1 MAIRVDV
8 DNFARAETD
17 RMFAGLQAQAGGIN
31 RFHHN
36 RVPAPVDH
44 QPVIRMN
51 RDTLYSMALV
61 DLASAATL
69 TVPDAGRRYL
79 SVMVVNQDHY
89 INRVFHGAGTYPLT
103 QEGFDTRYVVVLG
116 RTLMDPADQADVAAA
131 NAVQDGLALTAASAD
146 PFAMPDYDEAT
157 QTQVRDALLEL
168 GRTMTSVEHA
178 FGRKEDV
185 DPIRHLVGTAVG
197 WGGLPDAE
205 AKYAN
210 VDPGLPVGEYRIRV
224 TDVPVDAFW
233 SISVYNAAGFFEP
246 NDRDAYSV
254 NSITGVRDADGAITV
269 HLGGDGSPNCIPIAE
284 GWNYIVRLYRPRP
297 EILNGTWTFPVAER
311 IG

>member
-1 MAIRVDV
+1 
-8 DNFARAETD
+8 
-17 RMFAGLQAQAGGIN
+17 
-31 RFHHN
+31 
-36 RVPAPVDH
+36 
-44 QPVIRMN
+44 
-51 RDTLYSMALV
+51 
-61 DLASAATL
+61 
-69 TVPDAGRRYL
+69 VPDAGRRYL

-131 NAVQDGLALTAASAD
+131 NAVQDGLALTAASTD

-269 HLGGDGSPNCIPIAE
+269 HLGGDGRTNCIPIAE